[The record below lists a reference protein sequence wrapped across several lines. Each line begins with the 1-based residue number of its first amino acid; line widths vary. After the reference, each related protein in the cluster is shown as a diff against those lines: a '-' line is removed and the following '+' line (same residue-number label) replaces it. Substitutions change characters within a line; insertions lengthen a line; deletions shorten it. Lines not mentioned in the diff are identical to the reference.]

1 MHCTERVRDAFSCVR
16 WRKMN
21 LTRRVLVHRPLAH
34 FFPQISLSF
43 IFLAYISHPAMQHRT
58 PLTPIPQNRSPPLR
72 HILQCAQHSDSQAPL
87 VCQTAPETCTHLL
100 GQAGQAGKGTS
111 REHRMGCVC
120 KETRAPGWAVVHP
133 PAGRWLTLG
142 THSVGRGRRFAEQ
155 R

>member
-58 PLTPIPQNRSPPLR
+58 PLTPIPQNRSPP
-72 HILQCAQHSDSQAPL
+72 P
-87 VCQTAPETCTHLL
+87 P
-100 GQAGQAGKGTS
+100 
-111 REHRMGCVC
+111 
-120 KETRAPGWAVVHP
+120 HP
-133 PAGRWLTLG
+133 PMRPALRLPSATRLPNGPRNLHPSSWPSGPGRKGNVKRTPHGVCLQRNACTWL
-142 THSVGRGRRFAEQ
+142 GRRPSPRWPLAHA
-155 R
+155 RHP